1 MAEQVMES
9 KLWSITDILRGHMDA
24 NEYKSYMLSFIFYK
38 YLSEN
43 VEKTVQEVGQ
53 DEEKLVREKIGY
65 YIPKEYYFK
74 SIIDKVN
81 NDEYILDLLHTSLK
95 AIEESINK
103 DIKDPLNI
111 FEDLDLETTKLGKT
125 KEARNTI
132 IGKVLLKL
140 DEVDFRLEDTETDVL
155 GDAYEYLIGMFA
167 ATAGKKG
174 GEFYT
179 PQTVSTILA
188 RIVSHG
194 KETIKKAY
202 DPTCGSGSL
211 LLRISKETNVE
222 EYRGQ
227 ELNTTTYN
235 LARMNLM
242 LHNVPTTKFDIR
254 QGNTLEEPQFLDERF
269 DAIVSNPPYSAH
281 WSSSKEYL
289 KEDPRFNEYDKLA
302 PKSKAD
308 YAFIQHML
316 YLLADDG
323 IMTAVLPH
331 GVLFRG
337 SGEASI
343 RKHII
348 EKNYLDAVIG
358 LPANL
363 FYGTGIP
370 TMIYVMKKNRS
381 LDEPVLFIDASE
393 EFEKGKKQNILTDE
407 HVDKIVDTYVNREE
421 IERYSYLAS
430 MDEIIENDFNL
441 NIPRYVDTFIPEPEI
456 DLDEVHDEIC
466 RIDAEMEK
474 IDKELLKYCNEL
486 GIKPPFPVKDDSYMT
501 STGEESKDD
510 DGLDQWIN

>member
-211 LLRISKETNVE
+211 LVEYSKFNNKISF
-222 EYRGQ
+222 YGQ
-227 ELNTTTYN
+227 ELLSVPYG
-235 LARMNLM
+235 LCKMNM
-242 LHNVPTTKFDIR
+242 I
-254 QGNTLEEPQFLDERF
+254 
-269 DAIVSNPPYSAH
+269 
-281 WSSSKEYL
+281 
-289 KEDPRFNEYDKLA
+289 
-302 PKSKAD
+302 
-308 YAFIQHML
+308 
-316 YLLADDG
+316 
-323 IMTAVLPH
+323 
-331 GVLFRG
+331 LF
-337 SGEASI
+337 
-343 RKHII
+343 
-348 EKNYLDAVIG
+348 
-358 LPANL
+358 
-363 FYGTGIP
+363 
-370 TMIYVMKKNRS
+370 
-381 LDEPVLFIDASE
+381 
-393 EFEKGKKQNILTDE
+393 
-407 HVDKIVDTYVNREE
+407 
-421 IERYSYLAS
+421 
-430 MDEIIENDFNL
+430 
-441 NIPRYVDTFIPEPEI
+441 
-456 DLDEVHDEIC
+456 
-466 RIDAEMEK
+466 
-474 IDKELLKYCNEL
+474 
-486 GIKPPFPVKDDSYMT
+486 
-501 STGEESKDD
+501 
-510 DGLDQWIN
+510 